1 MIKLSELD
9 PILCTQESLHYTS
22 MQTLLYYVLHGI
34 SALEVVVLYLSRYQH
49 HDGNLAGKLSQS
61 WSEKSSGSTRK
72 RMDAFK
78 SLWSVALAWVDI
90 GLNFDAVLLCATTQ
104 EEEVKCCKIER
115 EKRLLGRGADSA
127 AASGLTKGT
136 HLSYVEPLSF
146 LIHLQLLECVS
157 NLSGAFFA
165 TQQQHYHLL

>member
-1 MIKLSELD
+1 MVANPFMIKLSELD

-49 HDGNLAGKLSQS
+49 HDENLAGKLSQS

-78 SLWSVALAWVDI
+78 SLWSVALA
-90 GLNFDAVLLCATTQ
+90 
-104 EEEVKCCKIER
+104 
-115 EKRLLGRGADSA
+115 
-127 AASGLTKGT
+127 
-136 HLSYVEPLSF
+136 
-146 LIHLQLLECVS
+146 
-157 NLSGAFFA
+157 
-165 TQQQHYHLL
+165 

>member
-49 HDGNLAGKLSQS
+49 HDENLAGKLSQS

-115 EKRLLGRGADSA
+115 EK
-127 AASGLTKGT
+127 KGFLVVQLCFWSHQRT

>member
-1 MIKLSELD
+1 MVVVVLDWVSARSQAWLAREWLQIPSWLS
-9 PILCTQESLHYTS
+9 CQSLTRFFAHRSHYS
-22 MQTLLYYVLHGI
+22 AIPACKPYYVLHGI
-34 SALEVVVLYLSRYQH
+34 SALEVAVVVLYLSRYQH
-49 HDGNLAGKLSQS
+49 HDENLAGKLSQS

-115 EKRLLGRGADSA
+115 EKK
-127 AASGLTKGT
+127 ASW
-136 HLSYVEPLSF
+136 
-146 LIHLQLLECVS
+146 
-157 NLSGAFFA
+157 
-165 TQQQHYHLL
+165 